1 MRPIEFRAWDK
12 DTETMFIPEYISGDG
27 KVYEDIG
34 VSFQQ
39 ELSERKNVILLQFT
53 GLKDRSGREIYEGDI
68 VDYFEEVGAE
78 KGEEKETVAEV
89 KFGDGGFFIDG
100 YRMFKDVKGYMANFI
115 GPKWDK
121 VKVIGN
127 IYQNPELLEDQ
138 K

>member
-1 MRPIEFRAWDK
+1 MRPIKFRAWDK

-53 GLKDRSGREIYEGDI
+53 GLKDRSGREIYEGDVI
-68 VDYFEEVGAE
+68 SDHVGVGTVKYSDDNCAYRVSYGDGRAKWFYDYFLRG
-78 KGEEKETVAEV
+78 EKESIE
-89 KFGDGGFFIDG
+89 
-100 YRMFKDVKGYMANFI
+100 
-115 GPKWDK
+115 
-121 VKVIGN
+121 VIGN
-127 IYQNPELLEDQ
+127 IYENPELLEEQ

>member
-1 MRPIEFRAWDK
+1 MRPIKFRAWDK

-68 VDYFEEVGAE
+68 LENGDWVPDAHTTYTW
-78 KGEEKETVAEV
+78 KTEV
-89 KFGDGGFFIDG
+89 KFIDG
-100 YRMFKDVKGYMANFI
+100 CYCGIAGEV
-115 GPKWDK
+115 
-121 VKVIGN
+121 VEVIGN
-127 IYQNPELLEDQ
+127 IYENPELLEEQ